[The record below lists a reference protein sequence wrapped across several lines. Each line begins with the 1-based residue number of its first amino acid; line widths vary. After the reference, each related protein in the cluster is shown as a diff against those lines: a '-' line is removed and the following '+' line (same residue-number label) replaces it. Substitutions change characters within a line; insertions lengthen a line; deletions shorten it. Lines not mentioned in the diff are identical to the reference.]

1 MATSGF
7 DEWFRDNGL
16 EKYKSIFIEQ
26 GFNDLNTIAEIS
38 SKEDV
43 QEMGISLL
51 GEKLMLMSKIRELK
65 TALNQTK
72 NMSYK
77 TVTDVLMPRKKQSSM
92 NDYSVNSIFVLMYF
106 AYALLDQQNT
116 KNHVIIVMLHACKPC
131 MLLY

>member
-7 DEWFRDNGL
+7 NEWFRDNGL

-26 GFNDLNTIAEIS
+26 GFNDLNNIAEIS
-38 SKEDV
+38 SKEDL
-43 QEMGISLL
+43 QEMVISLL

-77 TVTDVLMPRKKQSSM
+77 TVTDMSLCLARNNQV
-92 NDYSVNSIFVLMYF
+92 
-106 AYALLDQQNT
+106 
-116 KNHVIIVMLHACKPC
+116 
-131 MLLY
+131 